1 MARRAA
7 ALRPRYGREAA
18 QPARGPNMHSR
29 AAAVQHAATAVLH
42 ALRIHARRGRDQSR
56 PRVSTGHD
64 DPVIIVMSH
73 QATKGEIDAVV
84 DRVHEIGLK
93 TEISRGEERTLV
105 GVIGGNAYAYKEA
118 FSHLGGIHEIIPI
131 TKPFKLA
138 SREFRPLDT
147 VVDVGGIRIGGDEVV
162 MMAGPCS
169 VEGEEM
175 LLDTARHVAAQ
186 GAKVL
191 RGGAFK
197 PRTSPYS
204 FQGLGEAGLKMM
216 AAARDETG
224 LKVVTEV
231 VSPADVE
238 MVARYADILQLGTR
252 NMQNYALLQEAGRS
266 GKPVLLKRG
275 MSSTIEEWLLAAE
288 YILSQGNRDVIL
300 CERGIRTFETATR
313 FTLDLNAVPLVR
325 ELSHL
330 PVIVDPS
337 QATGRWS
344 LVGPMSLAAV
354 AAGANGLIIEVHPTP
369 NQALSDGAQSLDF
382 DAFDHLMADVKRL
395 LGAMQKQLA

>member
-1 MARRAA
+1 M
-7 ALRPRYGREAA
+7 
-18 QPARGPNMHSR
+18 
-29 AAAVQHAATAVLH
+29 
-42 ALRIHARRGRDQSR
+42 
-56 PRVSTGHD
+56 
-64 DPVIIVMSH
+64 IIVMSH
-73 QATKGEIDAVV
+73 TASQAEIDAVV
-84 DRVHEIGLK
+84 ERVHEIGLK
-93 TEISRGEERTLV
+93 SELSRGEERTLV
-105 GVIGGNAYAYKEA
+105 GVIGGNAFAYKDA

-138 SREFRPLDT
+138 SREFRRADT
-147 VVDVGGIRIGGDEVV
+147 VVDVGGVKIGNDEVV
-162 MMAGPCS
+162 IMAGPCS

-175 LLDTARHVAAQ
+175 LIETARHVAAQ
-186 GAKVL
+186 GAKLL

-216 AAARDETG
+216 ATARAETG

-231 VSPADVE
+231 ISPGDVDL
-238 MVARYADILQLGTR
+238 VARYADILQLGTR
-252 NMQNYALLQEAGRS
+252 NMQNYALLQEAGRA

-288 YILSQGNRDVIL
+288 YILSQGNRNVIL

-313 FTLDLNAVPLVR
+313 FTLDLNAIPLVR

-337 QATGRWS
+337 QATGKWT

-354 AAGANGLIIEVHPTP
+354 AAGAHGLIIEVHPTP
-369 NQALSDGAQSLDF
+369 SQALSDGAQSLDF
-382 DAFDHLMADVKRL
+382 EAFDHLMADLRRL

>member
-1 MARRAA
+1 
-7 ALRPRYGREAA
+7 
-18 QPARGPNMHSR
+18 
-29 AAAVQHAATAVLH
+29 
-42 ALRIHARRGRDQSR
+42 
-56 PRVSTGHD
+56 
-64 DPVIIVMSH
+64 VIIVMSH
-73 QATKGEIDAVV
+73 SATKAEIDAVV
-84 DRVHEIGLK
+84 DRVQEIGLK
-93 TEISRGEERTLV
+93 SELSRGEERTLV
-105 GVIGGNAYAYKEA
+105 GVIGGNAYAYKDA

-138 SREFRPLDT
+138 SREFRRQDT
-147 VVDVGGIRIGGDEVV
+147 IVDVGGVKIGGDEVV
-162 MMAGPCS
+162 IMAGPCS

-186 GAKVL
+186 GARLL

-204 FQGLGEAGLKMM
+204 FQGLGESALKMM

-231 VSPADVE
+231 IAPADVE

-288 YILSQGNRDVIL
+288 YILSQGNRNVIL
-300 CERGIRTFETATR
+300 CERGIRTFETSTR

-330 PVIVDPS
+330 PIIVDPS
-337 QATGRWS
+337 QATGRWT

-354 AAGANGLIIEVHPTP
+354 AAGAHGLIIEVHPHP
-369 NQALSDGAQSLDF
+369 SQALSDGAQSLDF
-382 DAFDHLMADVKRL
+382 ENFDHLMADLRRL
-395 LGAMQKQLA
+395 LGSMQKQLA